1 MTKLNQVIAIE
12 KRVKGDAL
20 TALTKAHHD
29 VQKAPLLSGIS
40 RNYKPRDD
48 EGEQFPPESTRV
60 QLHVHEVVN
69 TVVQNLERFYDLTLT
84 KDLANTVAKADLKVD
99 GVVIAEKVPVTY
111 LLFLEKQLQDLL
123 TFVVKLPALDPSETW
138 TYDANTGAFATVP
151 SQTVKTK
158 KIPRNHV
165 LAQATDK
172 HPAQVQVFTEDV
184 LVGYWTTVKFSGAV
198 PQQKINELKTRV
210 TTLIEAVKAAREEA
224 NSVQVIDQHIGHT
237 LFGYLFAGLAE

>member
-29 VQKAPLLSGIS
+29 VQKTPLLSGIS

-60 QLHVHEVVN
+60 QLRVSDVLAQVSN
-69 TVVQNLERFYDLTLT
+69 SLERFYDLTLT

-123 TFVVKLPALDPSETW
+123 TFVTKLPVLDPSEVW
-138 TYDANTGAFATVP
+138 NFDPNHDAYATVP

-184 LVGYWTTVKFSGAV
+184 LVGYWTTVKFSGAI
-198 PQQKINELKTRV
+198 PQQEVNELKTRV
-210 TTLIEAVKAAREEA
+210 TALIEAVKTAREEA
-224 NSVQVIDQHIGHT
+224 NSVQVIDQHVGEAI
-237 LFGYLFAGLAE
+237 FGYLFEL